1 MGAAARS
8 KDFTPKAFVKE
19 ALTEKAHV
27 PSLGNVCEWTKT
39 DWKATEFQ

>member
-19 ALTEKAHV
+19 ALTEKAHL
-27 PSLGNVCEWTKT
+27 PSGNVCEWMKT
-39 DWKATEFQ
+39 DWKAIEFQ